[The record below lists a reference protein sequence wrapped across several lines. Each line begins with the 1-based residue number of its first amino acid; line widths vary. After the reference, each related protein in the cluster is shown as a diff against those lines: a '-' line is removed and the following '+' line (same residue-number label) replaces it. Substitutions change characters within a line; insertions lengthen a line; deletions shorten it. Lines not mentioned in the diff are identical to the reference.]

1 MHEEVR
7 GARAEGKVMFDGE
20 DIYDPRID
28 PVVIRRRIGMVF
40 QKPNPF
46 PTMSIFDNA
55 VAGVRLLG
63 RLPKAELER
72 RGEKAL
78 RSAGLW
84 DEVKDRLGDPGGRLS
99 GGQQQRLCIARALAV
114 EPEVLLMDEPASA
127 LDPSSTLRIE
137 ELVDRAQGPLHRR
150 DRHAQHAAGRTR
162 CGLDAVHAVRRGR
175 RVRADEQDLHDT
187 RGSAHRGL
195 RDGTVRLMPD
205 TRRGFHDELQALQ
218 REVLE
223 MGELAGNAVQ
233 HAVHAVV
240 FRDSAEAQ
248 AVIDGDDEIDGR
260 YLDIDQRTLQ
270 TLALQTPVAADLRLV
285 SAIIHVNL
293 HLERTGDQ
301 AVNIAKLHL
310 LTEDLPGSDAM
321 RGQIREMGDLVVRM
335 LRSAME
341 ALDRQ
346 DLDLSLQLPKMDD
359 PVDRL
364 NRASHLEALKLAD
377 DPAALDWGLHMNLV
391 SRALE
396 RVGDQ
401 AVDIAEQVGFLITG
415 EFREYTDASHEV
427 ELS

>member
-1 MHEEVR
+1 
-7 GARAEGKVMFDGE
+7 
-20 DIYDPRID
+20 
-28 PVVIRRRIGMVF
+28 
-40 QKPNPF
+40 
-46 PTMSIFDNA
+46 
-55 VAGVRLLG
+55 
-63 RLPKAELER
+63 
-72 RGEKAL
+72 
-78 RSAGLW
+78 
-84 DEVKDRLGDPGGRLS
+84 
-99 GGQQQRLCIARALAV
+99 
-114 EPEVLLMDEPASA
+114 
-127 LDPSSTLRIE
+127 
-137 ELVDRAQGPLHRR
+137 
-150 DRHAQHAAGRTR
+150 
-162 CGLDAVHAVRRGR
+162 
-175 RVRADEQDLHDT
+175 
-187 RGSAHRGL
+187 
-195 RDGTVRLMPD
+195 MPD
-205 TRRGFHDELQALQ
+205 TRRGFHEELEALQ
-218 REVLE
+218 REILE